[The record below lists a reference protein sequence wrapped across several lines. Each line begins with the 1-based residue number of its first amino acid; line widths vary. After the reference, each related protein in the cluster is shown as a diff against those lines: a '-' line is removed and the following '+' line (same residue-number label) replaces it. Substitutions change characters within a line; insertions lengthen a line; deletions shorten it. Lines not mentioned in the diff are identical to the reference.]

1 MANLAKNNPTKLF
14 ISVILNPGRK
24 PANRYACQFSLAVIH
39 ATKRRL
45 LPPNRLPGLDLPS
58 LEHLVAL
65 DESLEKLQIDDT
77 SEAFTMTARYS
88 YIDMLGHMNNARYVE
103 AITNAVP
110 FDLMTKRELDWIQVN
125 YDKEVRPQERLSI
138 RVAELSEDLYGVE
151 GFNLDSEQQ
160 AFTAQLKFCRNKYT
174 FSAKDRF
181 KTRQTK

>member
-1 MANLAKNNPTKLF
+1 
-14 ISVILNPGRK
+14 
-24 PANRYACQFSLAVIH
+24 
-39 ATKRRL
+39 
-45 LPPNRLPGLDLPS
+45 
-58 LEHLVAL
+58 
-65 DESLEKLQIDDT
+65 
-77 SEAFTMTARYS
+77 MTARYS

-160 AFTAQLKFCRNKYT
+160 AFTAQLKFLPE
-174 FSAKDRF
+174 
-181 KTRQTK
+181 